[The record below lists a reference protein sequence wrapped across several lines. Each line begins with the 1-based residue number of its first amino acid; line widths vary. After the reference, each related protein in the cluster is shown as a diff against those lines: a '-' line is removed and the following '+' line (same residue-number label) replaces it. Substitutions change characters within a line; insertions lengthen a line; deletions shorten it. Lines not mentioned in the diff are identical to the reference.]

1 MADIKFSCPHCT
13 QHAVGDEALSGM
25 AVKCPTCAKQFTV
38 VPEMR
43 PSKSS
48 QSVSPA
54 TAIARDQDSAK
65 TPNVV
70 TSASERQGFDK
81 LLRSFF
87 AGENTVASDAALSAH
102 RDLPSLV
109 LCADCKREISSK
121 AKSCPHC
128 GSPRARRLP
137 VGRLALVCGG
147 VLALLIWGIFGLTNR
162 EKTQTN
168 QLSREFME
176 AWDAFYAEADELAA
190 MTSVDAKRDEF
201 AIKQRKVIAKRDK
214 FLSLSPLTTFE
225 DQENFTNAIAMWK
238 LAAEDWN
245 SESDIR
251 RRSVPDDL
259 AKASEYYR
267 DGKVKMSKY
276 RK

>member
-13 QHAVGDEALSGM
+13 QHAVGDEALNGR
-25 AVKCPTCAKQFTV
+25 AVKCPSCAKQFTV
-38 VPEMR
+38 VPETR

-54 TAIARDQDSAK
+54 TAIARDRDSSK

-70 TSASERQGFDK
+70 TSASERQSSDK
-81 LLRSFF
+81 LLRPFST
-87 AGENTVASDAALSAH
+87 GENTVASGAALFAP

-128 GSPRARRLP
+128 GSPRGRQLP
-137 VGRLALVCGG
+137 VGRLALVCAG
-147 VLALLIWGIFGLTNR
+147 VLALVIWGIFGLTNR

-176 AWDAFYAEADELAA
+176 AWDAFYAEADELVA

-201 AIKQRKVIAKRDK
+201 AIKLSKVIAKRDK

-245 SESDIR
+245 SESDSR
-251 RRSVPDDL
+251 RRSVPNDL